1 MSEDMRQPIA
11 VKGVVFEPV
20 QGLPREWAFGEVALV
35 RAEERRTP
43 LWEAQIRAH
52 STGAPRAWGRNPADA
67 LENLRRAC
75 LRAIRDHMDIHDRA
89 EGLLVNSSP
98 TGDYFTCPY
107 TLAKRVMSDAYN
119 AVEACVRYLT
129 LLPSPLEKTHE

>member
-35 RAEERRTP
+35 RSEERRTP

-52 STGAPRAWGRNPADA
+52 STSAPRAWGGNPR
-67 LENLRRAC
+67 RRAREPVVGVSPGHQGPHGYTRPRRGVAGQ
-75 LRAIRDHMDIHDRA
+75 LPAYLGVLHMPLHPGE
-89 EGLLVNSSP
+89 EGDV
-98 TGDYFTCPY
+98 
-107 TLAKRVMSDAYN
+107 
-119 AVEACVRYLT
+119 
-129 LLPSPLEKTHE
+129 